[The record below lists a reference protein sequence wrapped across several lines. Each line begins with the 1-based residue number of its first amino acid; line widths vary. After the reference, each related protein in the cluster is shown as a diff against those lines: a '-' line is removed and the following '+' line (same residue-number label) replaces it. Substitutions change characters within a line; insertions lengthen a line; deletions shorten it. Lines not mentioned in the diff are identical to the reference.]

1 MYKTKEIFWENFDKD
16 CYCENCGEYSG
27 KYPLCLECYN
37 LANDK
42 VIIKNEKG
50 EWVENVRL
58 GNEYKFYD
66 PDKKYTLKQKLLNKY
81 EMFFF
86 NVVRKKLNHRYVI
99 IPQVNLQS
107 IVETD
112 TITRND
118 ELFRNIDFM
127 IYHTDKFVPFLA
139 IEINGKQHYTNEY
152 WKERDRS
159 VKNIL
164 SDIGLPLLTIN
175 VEDLKKADEKY
186 IQKVVKQVIKYLNPN
201 FFSRLAGGKKDK
213 MDLKWAED
221 MIKKTR

>member
-1 MYKTKEIFWENFDKD
+1 MYKTKDYRRKLGSENIYKLNGELTEEPFLDID
-16 CYCENCGEYSG
+16 EDFPENILTINEEG
-27 KYPLCLECYN
+27 KL
-37 LANDK
+37 
-42 VIIKNEKG
+42 
-50 EWVENVRL
+50 VENVRL

-175 VEDLKKADEKY
+175 VENLKKADEKY

-221 MIKKTR
+221 MIKKLGE